1 MKKLIVIPFI
11 MIFLISCAGIQ
22 LNDTQSI
29 LGEIAARRLAYSLA
43 KAHPEIIPTGIAIC
57 EGMMGSSGDNLNA
70 LTYKALDL
78 LVMKMGDDPM
88 LQADLL
94 LVLKLTGMGNID
106 APIPNQ
112 ALIKQAASAFKV
124 GLEAAKERR

>member
-43 KAHPEIIPTGIAIC
+43 KSNPEIILPGLVICDGILK
-57 EGMMGSSGDNLNA
+57 SSGESTIRLANGA
-70 LTYKALDL
+70 LIL
-78 LVMKMGDDPM
+78 LIDTVGDDPM
-88 LQADLL
+88 LKADLATL
-94 LVLKLTGMGNID
+94 LGVINISMPEKLPDSTILK
-106 APIPNQ
+106 A
-112 ALIKQAASAFKV
+112 AASAFKV